1 MTMTTVG
8 YGDITA
14 KNDIEKMINVLM
26 MILACASF
34 GYIINKLSTLL
45 DELDNKEL

>member
-1 MTMTTVG
+1 MTTVG

-14 KNDIEKMINVLM
+14 TTSLERVVNIFM

-34 GYIINKLSTLL
+34 GYIINKLSTIL
-45 DELDNKEL
+45 EEMENK